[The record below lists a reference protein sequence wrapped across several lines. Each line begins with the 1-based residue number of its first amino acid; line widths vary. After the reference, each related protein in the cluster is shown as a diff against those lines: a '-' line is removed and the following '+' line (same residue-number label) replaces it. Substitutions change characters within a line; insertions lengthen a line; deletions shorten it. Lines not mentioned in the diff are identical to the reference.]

1 MDPRL
6 NLAMVEQQE
15 AEVRRRA
22 DAERARRRWPDDGLP
37 PCTDCN
43 SRRAALH
50 PTAILASLLIDR

>member
-37 PCTDCN
+37 ACTDCN
-43 SRRAALH
+43 PRRAALH
-50 PTAILASLLIDR
+50 PTAILASLLIGR